1 MSYKYKTIF
10 LDRDGTINSDPG
22 YINKLEDFNFYH
34 YTLEALRIFDSMGCN
49 FCIVTNQS
57 GVARGIIRIDEL
69 KEINKYIINFF
80 KDNNFNLLDI
90 YYCTDHPN
98 EPSIFR
104 KPNTGMLEKAAR
116 EYKINLVSSLF
127 IGDYISDIEA
137 GNRMGIDTMLV
148 LSGRGREAVKSKKIK
163 PTYVVENILRGAELT
178 IELKE

>member
-1 MSYKYKTIF
+1 MSYKYETIF

-80 KDNNFNLLDI
+80 KDKNFNLLDI

-116 EYKINLVSSLF
+116 EYKINLANSLL